1 MRVICEALRGPP
13 HPPPYTY
20 MYSYT
25 EVVFTFGYTAL
36 YVHKDARYGGHKA
49 ERVRYAIE

>member
-25 EVVFTFGYTAL
+25 EVIFTFGYTA
-36 YVHKDARYGGHKA
+36 YIYIKTHKMVGIKLNGYDML
-49 ERVRYAIE
+49 